1 MRKLAILALCA
12 ALLAGC
18 GSVPAASAPAAE
30 STAQSDIT
38 ATAESAAAQA
48 QDPAQD
54 TKAAQIAVLDQFVA
68 FGADTAGGSLKT
80 ARAAAVL
87 VEYLSASDFGDGT
100 ADAWRAGLSGDA
112 QERLAL
118 NWPGILAE
126 AQAICADPAAQA
138 DELASAGVETDFPG
152 MELGG
157 VPDKLTALDAVLGA
171 QGQPVKG

>member
-30 STAQSDIT
+30 STAT
-38 ATAESAAAQA
+38 VESAAAQA

-80 ARAAAVL
+80 TMAAASL
-87 VEYLSASDFGDGT
+87 VEYLSAGEIE
-100 ADAWRAGLSGDA
+100 ADTMNEWLAGLTDDES
-112 QERLAL
+112 ELLAL
-118 NWPGILAE
+118 NWPGILSAAE
-126 AQAICADPAAQA
+126 AISSDPSGQA
-138 DELASAGVETDFPG
+138 DALASAGVETDFAA
-152 MELGG
+152 MTLTD
-157 VPDKLTALDAVLGA
+157 VPDKLVNVDTVLSGKA
-171 QGQPVKG
+171 G

>member
-68 FGADTAGGSLKT
+68 FGADTVNEWL
-80 ARAAAVL
+80 
-87 VEYLSASDFGDGT
+87 
-100 ADAWRAGLSGDA
+100 AGLTDD
-112 QERLAL
+112 ERELLAL
-118 NWPGILAE
+118 NWPGILSAAE
-126 AQAICADPAAQA
+126 AISSDPSGQA
-138 DELASAGVETDFPG
+138 DALASAGVETDFAA
-152 MELGG
+152 MTLTD
-157 VPDKLTALDAVLGA
+157 VPDKLVNVNTVLTGKA
-171 QGQPVKG
+171 G

>member
-1 MRKLAILALCA
+1 MRKLAVLALCA

-30 STAQSDIT
+30 ST

-80 ARAAAVL
+80 TVAAASL
-87 VEYLSASDFGDGT
+87 VEYLSAGEIE
-100 ADAWRAGLSGDA
+100 ADTMNEWLAGLTDD
-112 QERLAL
+112 ERELLAL
-118 NWPGILAE
+118 NWPGILSAAE
-126 AQAICADPAAQA
+126 AISSDPSGQA
-138 DELASAGVETDFPG
+138 DALASAGVETDFTA
-152 MELGG
+152 MTLTD
-157 VPDKLTALDAVLGA
+157 VPDKLVNVNTVLSGKA
-171 QGQPVKG
+171 G

>member
-30 STAQSDIT
+30 ST

-80 ARAAAVL
+80 TMAAASL
-87 VEYLSASDFGDGT
+87 VEYLSAGEIE
-100 ADAWRAGLSGDA
+100 ADTMNEWLAGLTDD
-112 QERLAL
+112 ERELLAL
-118 NWPGILAE
+118 NWPGILSAAE
-126 AQAICADPAAQA
+126 AISSDPSGQA
-138 DELASAGVETDFPG
+138 DALASAGVETDFAA
-152 MELGG
+152 MTLTD
-157 VPDKLTALDAVLGA
+157 VPDKLVNVNTVLSGKA
-171 QGQPVKG
+171 G